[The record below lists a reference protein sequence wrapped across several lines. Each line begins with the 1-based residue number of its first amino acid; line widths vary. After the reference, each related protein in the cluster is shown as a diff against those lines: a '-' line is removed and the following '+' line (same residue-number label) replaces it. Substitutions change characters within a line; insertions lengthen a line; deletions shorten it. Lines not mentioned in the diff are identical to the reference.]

1 MHRCRAETC
10 VVEISQHPLF
20 VGNTGA
26 MHVQS
31 LVGLEAPVILDVL
44 QSLCIVLQH
53 LNGDEQANRQDASTV
68 HALWLQKLPTYA
80 CWFQPPATVT
90 NHFYHGREWT

>member
-1 MHRCRAETC
+1 MGIHRLLAGDRCIPDVGDKVQGKSGVHRCHGQTC

-53 LNGDEQANRQDASTV
+53 LNGDEQANRQDLSLI
-68 HALWLQKLPTYA
+68 HI
-80 CWFQPPATVT
+80 
-90 NHFYHGREWT
+90 